1 VSNWAATST
10 RPELALAT
18 LDPVDARSA
27 LFDLYGDHLRSRGG
41 RAPIAALVR
50 LLAPLGISAPAVRT
64 AVSRMVR
71 QGWLEPARMPEGP
84 GYALTP
90 RAAHRLD
97 EAADRIYRQNRREW
111 DGRWHLVIAERIRE
125 RSRRD
130 RVRAALGYL
139 GYAPLDESTWI
150 SPRPSPELDALL
162 ETEHVR
168 AQRFLARY
176 DGDDRGLAAR
186 AWDLDGLA
194 RAYERWLGAVD
205 TLLTP
210 GGGPPGPP
218 GAGLTWAGD
227 PPEPPRAGMAGGTI
241 REPSELTPLASGP
254 ADEMAFATRSRFV
267 HEWRKF
273 LFSDPGVPPELL
285 PRQWPGRK
293 AAELFD
299 AEAARLL
306 PAASRF
312 VDGCLRSNT
321 RAELQNER
329 Q

>member
-1 VSNWAATST
+1 
-10 RPELALAT
+10 
-18 LDPVDARSA
+18 VDARSA

-41 RAPIAALVR
+41 RAPVAALVR

-90 RAAHRLD
+90 RATHRLD
-97 EAADRIYRQNRREW
+97 EAADRIYRQSQREW
-111 DGRWHLVIAERIRE
+111 DGRWHLVVAERIRE

-162 ETEHVR
+162 EAEHVR
-168 AQRFLARY
+168 AQRFLAHY

-205 TLLTP
+205 TLL
-210 GGGPPGPP
+210 
-218 GAGLTWAGD
+218 AAA
-227 PPEPPRAGMAGGTI
+227 EPP
-241 REPSELTPLASGP
+241 ELTPPVSGP
-254 ADEMAFATRSRFV
+254 ADEMAFAARSRLV

-273 LFSDPGVPPELL
+273 LFSDPGLPPELL

-306 PAASRF
+306 PAAARF
-312 VDGCLRSNT
+312 VDGCLRSNA
-321 RAELQNER
+321 RAELQGER
-329 Q
+329 P